1 MGKRKYTYQEVYD
14 IFFNEGYI
22 LLSKEY
28 VNNKQQLDYTC
39 PNGHTHHVTLANFKT
54 GYRCPH
60 CYGNIRYAYEQV
72 KAYIESY
79 DYKLLST
86 KYINVDSK
94 LSMECPNGHEYEI
107 TFQKFKNEGQR
118 CPYCYGN
125 VKYTYE
131 QVKNI
136 VEEKGYS
143 LLSTEY
149 VNNKTP
155 LEVKCFKEHIFY
167 PTLDN
172 FQKGTGCPHCAKKYK
187 GEEKVANILNDLGI
201 VYKRQYKFEEC
212 KNERKLPFD
221 FYLPTYNICIEYNGE
236 YHYEPVDYSGKGKEW
251 AENKFKH
258 TQKIDNIKRN
268 YCKDNNIKLIEIPYW
283 DFNNIEETLKKEL
296 NI

>member
-60 CYGNIRYAYEQV
+60 CYGN
-72 KAYIESY
+72 
-79 DYKLLST
+79 
-86 KYINVDSK
+86 
-94 LSMECPNGHEYEI
+94 
-107 TFQKFKNEGQR
+107 
-118 CPYCYGN
+118 

-172 FQKGTGCPHCAKKYK
+172 FQKGTGCPHRAKKYK